1 MDDFAAEM
9 RRRLQAAR
17 EAVRA
22 AVESGDDDGAA
33 VRLAG
38 LELLVGMARQRG
50 LDVDPSV
57 LAAIGGAAGRPGEGR
72 AGR

>member
-9 RRRLQAAR
+9 RRRLRAAR

-22 AVESGDDDGAA
+22 AVESGDEDRAA

-38 LELLVGMARQRG
+38 LELLVRMARQRG
-50 LDVDPSV
+50 VDVDPSV
-57 LAAIGGAAGRPGEGR
+57 LAAIGGAADQPGEGR